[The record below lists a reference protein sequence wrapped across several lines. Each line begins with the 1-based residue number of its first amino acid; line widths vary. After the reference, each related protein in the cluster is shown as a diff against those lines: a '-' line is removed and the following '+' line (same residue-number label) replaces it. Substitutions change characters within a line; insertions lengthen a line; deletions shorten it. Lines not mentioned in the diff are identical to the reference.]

1 MYNRLPVITI
11 ISVVGARPNFMKV
24 APLARAFKRYGN
36 VRHMIVHTGQ
46 HYDAAMSDVF
56 FRDLEIPEPDMFLG
70 VGSGTH
76 AQQTATIMTAF
87 ERVVADIR
95 PDAVIVVGDVN
106 STLACTIVCA
116 KMSVPVAHVEA
127 GLRSFDRTMPEE
139 INRLVTDAL
148 ADWLFVSEP
157 SGVENLRREGAAKEK
172 IFFVGNVMIDTLVH
186 VKQQCTPPPVLDRLR
201 LTQREFV
208 LMTMHRP
215 GNVDTSGELERLV
228 RLITSIA
235 GKITVVFP
243 MHPRTKKMLESFE
256 LIGTLPAHCLV
267 TEPLAY
273 GEFITL
279 CEHAACVVTD
289 SGGIQEESTFLGVP
303 CITLRKNTE
312 RPVTVTEGTNMLMG
326 DRYDEVAGVVDDI
339 VHGKAKQG
347 TIPALW
353 DGHAAERIADILVQK
368 LADMNA

>member
-1 MYNRLPVITI
+1 
-11 ISVVGARPNFMKV
+11 MKV
-24 APLARAFKRYGN
+24 APLARAFRHCNN

-56 FRDLEIPEPDMFLG
+56 FRDLEIPEPDIFLG
-70 VGSGTH
+70 VGSGSH
-76 AQQTATIMTAF
+76 AEQTAKIMTAF

-106 STLACTIVCA
+106 STLACSIVCA

-139 INRLVTDAL
+139 INRLVTDAI
-148 ADWLFVSEP
+148 ADWLFVSES
-157 SGVENLRREGAAKEK
+157 SGVENLKREGAGDEK

-186 VKQQCTPPPVLDRLR
+186 YREQHAAPPIVNRLGLSAR
-201 LTQREFV
+201 QYV

-215 GNVDTSGELERLV
+215 GNVDTREDLERLV
-228 RLITSIA
+228 RLINRIA
-235 GKITVVFP
+235 EKSAVVFP
-243 MHPRTKKMLESFE
+243 MHPRTKKMLASFD
-256 LIGTLPAHCLV
+256 LLGTLSARCLV

-279 CEHAACVVTD
+279 CDQAACVVTD
-289 SGGIQEESTFLGVP
+289 SGGIQEETTYLGVP
-303 CITLRKNTE
+303 CITLRPNTE
-312 RPVTVTEGTNMLMG
+312 RPVTVTEGTNTLMG
-326 DRYDEVAGVVDDI
+326 DRYDDVPLAVDNM
-339 VHGKAKQG
+339 VNGHEKKG

-353 DGHAAERIADILVQK
+353 DGHAAGRIAEILLLK
-368 LADMNA
+368 LAGRTA